1 MFFIWVL
8 ILHQATQWLVCYTAV
23 FSVVTQRS
31 SPEHP
36 HPDPEIRGG
45 AGLKKHFRPFGPL
58 GLKIRGAGPP
68 GPSHGSAT
76 STVVQK
82 VDRSILWINSTQSQ
96 FFRHWRWRDSSST
109 GWLQHL
115 AQHIWRNCV
124 AKKRDSTQYWFVSKQ
139 KRLLKIW
146 YPRLW
151 RHCNPCW
158 WHEAVDER
166 PQYDVVQ
173 TAGITPAFN

>member
-1 MFFIWVL
+1 MGFDFTPSNTVASL
-8 ILHQATQWLVCYTAV
+8 LHSRFLCRHATLL
-23 FSVVTQRS
+23 
-31 SPEHP
+31 P
-36 HPDPEIRGG
+36 G
-45 AGLKKHFRPFGPL
+45 ALRDDTKNGCV
-58 GLKIRGAGPP
+58 APP

-96 FFRHWRWRDSSST
+96 FFRHWRWRVSSST

-166 PQYDVVQ
+166 PQCDVVQ

>member
-1 MFFIWVL
+1 MYMLLPGALRDDTKNGCV
-8 ILHQATQWLVCYTAV
+8 ADYTVADPDLQIGGGD
-23 FSVVTQRS
+23 S
-31 SPEHP
+31 

-68 GPSHGSAT
+68 GPSHWSAT

-96 FFRHWRWRDSSST
+96 FFRHWRWRVPSST
-109 GWLQHL
+109 RWLQHL